1 MRLPRLRFTV
11 RSLMLIVA
19 LAATVVGGTLFYQRS
34 SEAAQRD
41 GCRSNLLS
49 IVFSLQGYSSAHG
62 SFPSGTVTNDRLPP
76 EKRLSWLTIVWSFLE
91 QLFWIFNLSE
101 SWDSEAN
108 RVTRWRGVDKDPQT
122 TGRLAVLCCPA
133 ATGSS
138 NEHMPG
144 WTWYVGIAG
153 VGTDA
158 PTLPT
163 GHPRAGVFGYG
174 RDTPLAVLKDGASN
188 TLLVAET
195 GLANGPWT
203 AGGAATV
210 RGLDPSRQPYIGR
223 GHQFGGLH
231 RGGVMVAMADGSV
244 RFLRESIDSKVF
256 EAISTVSGGE
266 ILPPDW
272 DR

>member
-19 LAATVVGGTLFYQRS
+19 LAAAGSGATLFYQRS

-41 GCRSNLLS
+41 ACRSNLKYIAVGPLS
-49 IVFSLQGYSSAHG
+49 YSSILG
-62 SFPSGTVTNDRLPP
+62 SFPSGTVANDRLPP
-76 EKRLSWLTIVWSFLE
+76 EKRLSWLTIIWGHIE
-91 QLFWIFNLSE
+91 QLFWIFDLSE

-108 RVTRWRGVDKDPQT
+108 RVTRWRDPDKGPQT
-122 TGRLAVLCCPA
+122 EGRVAVLCCPA
-133 ATGSS
+133 AIGSS

-158 PTLPT
+158 PTLPL

-174 RDTPLAVLKDGASN
+174 RETPISGLKDGASN

-203 AGGAATV
+203 AGGSSTI

-223 GHQFGGLH
+223 GHQFGGMH

-244 RFLRESIDSKVF
+244 RFLRESIDPKVF
-256 EAISTVSGGE
+256 EATSTVSGGE
-266 ILPPDW
+266 TLAAGW